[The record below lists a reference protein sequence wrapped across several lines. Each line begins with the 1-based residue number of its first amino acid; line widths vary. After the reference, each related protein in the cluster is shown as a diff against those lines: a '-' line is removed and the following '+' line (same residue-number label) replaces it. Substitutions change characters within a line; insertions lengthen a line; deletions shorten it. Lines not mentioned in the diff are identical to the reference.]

1 MSKIKLVKTGKEFGH
16 YSQATVHNGTVYV
29 AGTLGVFPDDISYI
43 GTIEEQA
50 EQALKNIQAVLE
62 TAGSDLQ
69 HLLTV
74 TIFVLD
80 MSVAPKVNEVY
91 SRLLGEHK
99 PARAMIGAAGLPRGF
114 HIEIMATAA
123 VK

>member
-1 MSKIKLVKTGKEFGH
+1 VSNIKLVKTGKEFGH
-16 YSQATVHNGTVYV
+16 YSQATLHNDIVYV
-29 AGTLGVFPDDISYI
+29 AGTLGVFPDDVSYI

-50 EQALKNIQAVLE
+50 EQCLKNIQAILE

-80 MSVAPKVNEVY
+80 MGVAPKINEIY
-91 SRLLGEHK
+91 ARLLGEHK
-99 PARAMIGAAGLPRGF
+99 PARAMIGVAALPRGF
-114 HIEIMATAA
+114 HVEIMATAA
-123 VK
+123 IK